1 VNTASSDAEVTSS
14 NSGPRTSD
22 AVAIFN
28 PAAGRDLA
36 MRLEPRIRAE
46 LERHF
51 PGLRTQRTSGPGD
64 ATRLTREAAAE
75 AEVVIAVGGDG
86 TVREVASGL
95 VGTKAELAVVPVGSG
110 NDLLKTLELGTGLVE
125 SCRRARF
132 GRPRLIDI
140 NRVTISDDSGTRE
153 LCSANAAGFGFDA
166 AVVTEAMKFR
176 WLRGLPLYAIA
187 VYQAVIHL
195 HCPMA
200 RITAGGKTWE
210 QRITLLAAT
219 NGKFYGG
226 GMRIAPGA
234 ELDDGMME
242 ICLIEA
248 VSRFFVMRKLPN
260 LVAGT
265 HVTMKQARMMR
276 LRELEI
282 EFLEPAPFQLDGDVL
297 KASGLPRFRLEVLPR
312 AVTIRV

>member
-1 VNTASSDAEVTSS
+1 VT
-14 NSGPRTSD
+14 TE

-28 PAAGRDLA
+28 PAAGRDLG
-36 MRLEPRIRAE
+36 MRLEPRIKAE
-46 LERHF
+46 LERLF
-51 PGLRTQRTSGPGD
+51 PGLRTLRTSGPGN
-64 ATRLTREAAAE
+64 AVVLARQAAAE
-75 AEVVIAVGGDG
+75 AGVVIAVGGDG

-110 NDLLKTLELGTGLVE
+110 NDLLKTLGCSTNVVE

-132 GRPRLIDI
+132 GRPRLVDI
-140 NRVTISDDSGTRE
+140 NRVTICDDSGERV
-153 LCSANAAGFGFDA
+153 LHSINAAGFGFDA
-166 AVVTEAMKFR
+166 AVVTEATKFR
-176 WLRGLPLYAIA
+176 WLRGLPLYAVA
-187 VYQAVIHL
+187 VYRAVINL
-195 HCPMA
+195 RCPMA
-200 RITAGGKTWE
+200 RITAGGRTWE
-210 QRITLLAAT
+210 QPILLLAAA

-226 GMRIAPGA
+226 GMRIAPDA

-248 VSRFFVMRKLPN
+248 VSKFFVMRKLPN

-265 HVTMKQARMMR
+265 HVTMKQAKMLR

-297 KASGLPRFRLEVLPR
+297 SAAGLPKFRLEALPR